1 MKKYINRFILLSAT
15 ALLTAACSENEWND
29 KLDGFE
35 SSKQPASEVVEYTLT
50 PTDYSF
56 IANKLASAKSLASAN
71 DASAALALV
80 GSQGCFNAQID
91 PEDYLP
97 LFLENP
103 SFPYFALSN
112 GSAVKVTYLT
122 NAETDPVCA
131 GVAAAKTYTVSNE
144 DYKYI
149 WESDND
155 YTEAFTPSKPAAK
168 NIPTLLKVSAE
179 FSDAKAGDYVMVNY
193 KQAATDPVFTTEPT
207 PDVPVFT
214 PSSVLGSYA
223 LNDEIT
229 VNGIVMAVSTQG
241 CVVSDAAGSIF
252 AYQPAGYSN
261 LKVGDQVVFTTTV
274 ASYNYGYQTPKNM
287 ELEVVGNQTVT
298 YPTPKV
304 FDGAELQSTIDNA
317 VASGSLTP
325 PVYGSFTGTVVVSGN
340 YINLNVDGTTFQ
352 LSPYGV
358 SNTLKAQFTDGATVN
373 FEGYYVSISSKKY
386 LNVIITKFGSTPV
399 TSLSAVARAAS
410 ADSRAVSLATTNKV
424 GIYTFD
430 GTKWTEATGIVALN
444 HADYQAMGQKYDNLS
459 GTSPE
464 SLLPIYLKTNYPY
477 AQDGNQVYIAY
488 NYYTGSETVI
498 HCDKCVYNGSEWN
511 IEFDGATSVTAQ
523 YVKKNGK
530 WLYSPDV
537 VVTIAYGRNIPESSA
552 FYQPCVDWVL
562 KHVPDGAEYVTSY
575 GNNDYYTGA
584 SAYQNNVDLRPDKA
598 REQYPAGY
606 EGMTDDEI
614 IEVMKK
620 RFTEEVLPDVLR
632 DLYPDVAPTAKGV
645 QPYFTLN
652 YYYYTGSATLPA
664 QAVYQIV
671 DKATFKFESA
681 TWSE

>member
-1 MKKYINRFILLSAT
+1 MKKYLNRFIILSAT
-15 ALLTAACSENEWND
+15 ALFAAACSENDWND

-50 PTDYSF
+50 PTDYTF
-56 IANKLASAKSLASAN
+56 IATKLSAAKTLAAQN

-122 NAETDPVCA
+122 NAETDAVCA
-131 GVAAAKTYTVSNE
+131 GVAAAKTYTVSIE
-144 DYKYI
+144 DYQYV

-168 NIPTLLKVSAE
+168 NIPALLKANAD
-179 FSDAKAGDYVMVNY
+179 FADAVAGDYVVVNY
-193 KQAATDPVFTTEPT
+193 KQASTDPVFTTEPD
-207 PDVPVFT
+207 PDVPTFT
-214 PSSVLGSYA
+214 QSSVLGSYA
-223 LNDEIT
+223 VGDEIT
-229 VNGIVMAVSTQG
+229 VNGVVMAVSTQG

-252 AYQPAGYSN
+252 AYQPTGNSN

-274 ASYNYGYQTPKNM
+274 ASYNYGFQTPRNM

-298 YPTPKV
+298 YPAPKT
-304 FDGAELQSTIDNA
+304 FDGNMLQTTIDNA
-317 VASGSLTP
+317 VANSTLTA
-325 PVYGSFTGTVVVSGN
+325 PVYGSFSGTAVVGN
-340 YINLNVDGTTFQ
+340 YININVDGTSFQ
-352 LSPYGV
+352 LSPYGL

-373 FEGYYVSISSKKY
+373 FEGYFVSISSKKY
-386 LNVIITKFGSTPV
+386 LNVIITKLNSTPV
-399 TSLSAVARAAS
+399 TSLSAVAYANSAS
-410 ADSRAVSLATTNKV
+410 SRAVTLATTNEV
-424 GIYTFD
+424 GVYSYD
-430 GTKWTEATGIVALN
+430 GSKWVEASNVVALN

-459 GTSPE
+459 GTSPK

-477 AQDGNQVYIAY
+477 AQEGKTVYIAY
-488 NYYTGSETVI
+488 NYYSGSATTLR
-498 HCDKCVYNGSEWN
+498 CDKCVFDGAEWN

-523 YVKKNGK
+523 YVKKGGK

-537 VVTIAYGRNIPESSA
+537 VVTIAYGRNIPASSA
-552 FYQPCVDWVL
+552 FYQPCVDWVVN
-562 KHVPDGAEYVTSY
+562 HVPNGADYVTSY

-606 EGMTDDEI
+606 EGMSDDEI
-614 IEVMKK
+614 VALMKK
-620 RFTEEVLPDVLR
+620 RFTEEVVPAVLPA
-632 DLYPDVAPTAKGV
+632 LYPDLAPTSKGV

-664 QAVYQIV
+664 QVVYQIV
-671 DKATFKFESA
+671 DKAKFQFVSA